1 MTDDRA
7 YILMIDN
14 RTLTLTLSYAPKLD
28 LTKRYVIEMREWK
41 PRRSLDQNAIWH
53 AILGK
58 IANATGNDLQ
68 SVKDYVKENY
78 GLKERIF
85 DKLVT
90 KPSHK
95 YTIDEW
101 PTLMEPTIALAG
113 EYGVDI
119 REIIA

>member
-7 YILMIDN
+7 YILMLDN
-14 RTLTLTLSYAPKLD
+14 RTLTLTLSHAPRLD

-41 PRRSLDQNAIWH
+41 PKRSLDQNAIWH

-58 IANATGNDLQ
+58 IANVTGNDLQ

-95 YTIDEW
+95 YTTGEW

-119 REIIA
+119 RDII

>member
-7 YILMIDN
+7 YILMLDN
-14 RTLTLTLSYAPKLD
+14 RTLTLTLSYTPRLD
-28 LTKRYVIEMREWK
+28 LTKRYVIELREWK
-41 PRRSLDQNAIWH
+41 PKRSLDQNAIWH
-53 AILGK
+53 AILSK
-58 IANATGNDLQ
+58 IAQ
-68 SVKDYVKENY
+68 SQGMALDIVKEYVKEQY
-78 GLKERIF
+78 GLRIKAF
-85 DKLVT
+85 DTFIV
-90 KPSHK
+90 KPSSK